1 MDSPTSSM
9 KRIVNY
15 HISRL
20 QDKSR
25 DVRLKAIAELALL
38 PDMDA
43 FKALQS
49 VFENDDDI
57 EVRRAAQEAGRAVFI
72 KIKEQADGS
81 VSSS

>member
-1 MDSPTSSM
+1 MESPTPSM

-25 DVRLKAIAELALL
+25 DVRLKAISELALL
-38 PDMDA
+38 PDSDA
-43 FKALQS
+43 LDALRA
-49 VFENDDDI
+49 VFENDEDV

-72 KIKEQADGS
+72 KIKEQDGG
-81 VSSS
+81 VSP